1 MPNITITQLPAAG
14 PITGT
19 ELVPIVQNGQTLRTT
34 TGAISASPS
43 QTQTFLTLNQEP
55 TLINS
60 RYLQGGTGVGLTDN
74 GALSYLQIVLNGAS
88 GSLEAAANGII
99 VKTGSASVT
108 NRSIVVSGAGL
119 SITDGDGIAGNPTI
133 ALSGIALAMAQL
145 SGTGFV
151 AIVGGTTIAGRELFG
166 TAQQINVT
174 NGNGS
179 NSPVFSLASDAVL
192 PGTGA
197 VTIPIGTTAQR
208 PVGQDGMVR
217 FNTDL
222 GAYEVYKSGSW
233 GSIAVN
239 AVTLINTGTGLTGG
253 PITTTGTIAIANTGV
268 AAATYGS
275 STEVAQIAVN
285 AQGQITSASNVA
297 ISASAIGAVTSVSGT
312 PNEIT
317 ATGTTSVVLSLP
329 TSLAFTGKT
338 VTGGT
343 FNMTA
348 ATVNSLPVVT
358 TDAVQVLTNKTIS
371 GTSNTLTNIANSSLT
386 NSSISFTYSGGISG
400 SASVSLGGSNALS
413 LSNIPNSSLQN
424 SSVTIGTT
432 GISLGGTSLTLG
444 GLTSVTLTQD
454 PVSALQVATK
464 QYVDAVAEGLHV
476 HASCAAAT
484 TGTLASITGGTVTY
498 NNGTAGV
505 GATLTLS
512 VALTTLDG
520 YSLQN
525 GDRILVKNEAT
536 QANNGIYTWATGG
549 TVLTRATDFDTSTEI
564 ASGDFTFVTNGT
576 LYANT
581 GWVQTNPVTT
591 VGTDPIVWLQFSGA
605 GTYTAGTGLTL
616 AGSQFSITNT
626 GVAAATYG
634 TASSVPTIAVNAQG
648 QITSASN
655 TSIAINANQIT
666 SGTIQNS
673 QLQNSA
679 ITVNSTS
686 ISLGGS
692 GTITAVNPNALT
704 IGTGLSGTSYDGSAP
719 ITIAIATTGV
729 TAASYGTASSVPTI
743 AVNAQGQIT
752 SASNTS
758 IAIDANQITTG
769 TISSSLISGSYT
781 GITGVGTLTAGTWN
795 ASTIGVAYGGTGQT
809 TYTDG
814 QLLIGNTVGNT
825 LTKATLTAGSG
836 ISITNGNGSITIA
849 STGGGSVTSVAQ
861 TFTGGLISVSGS
873 PITTSGTLALT
884 VAGTSG
890 GIPYFSSAS
899 TWATSAALAAN
910 ALVIGGGAG
919 AAPATTTTG
928 TGVLTALGNNANST
942 GGFATINGTA
952 TLTNKRIDP
961 RVSSTT
967 STASLTPDISSFDQY
982 ALTAQAATLAIN
994 APIGTPVDGNKL
1006 IFRIL
1011 DNGVSQTLNWNG
1023 TYTAIGVTIPT
1034 ATTASKMTY
1043 VGCIYNA
1050 ANTRWDVVA
1059 VTTQA

>member
-343 FNMTA
+343 FDMTA

-371 GTSNTLTNIANSSLT
+371 GTSNTLTNIGNSSLT

-432 GISLGGTSLTLG
+432 GISLGGTSLTLA

-498 NNGTAGV
+498 NNGASGV

-512 VALTTLDG
+512 VSLTTLDG

-549 TVLTRATDFDTSTEI
+549 TVLTRATDFDTPTEI

-626 GVAAATYG
+626 GVAAASYG

-666 SGTIQNS
+666 SGSIQNS

-849 STGGGSVTSVAQ
+849 TTGGGTVTSVAQ